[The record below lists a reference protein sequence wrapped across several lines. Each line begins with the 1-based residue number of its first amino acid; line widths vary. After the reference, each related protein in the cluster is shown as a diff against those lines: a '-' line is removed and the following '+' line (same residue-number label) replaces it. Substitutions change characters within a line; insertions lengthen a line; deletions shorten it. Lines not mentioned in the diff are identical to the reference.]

1 MPTASPAAPPNLSS
15 PVSNQAL
22 ILKETQG
29 LITASPFSM
38 PMLSGEEVDTTG
50 KAITFARLV
59 HAYRRRYLLAT
70 FVGLL
75 MAATVGL
82 VVWTLMPD
90 NYEVNSLLQ
99 FTSQANLA
107 AWRGALTPESFDNAG
122 FRATQQQLI
131 TSDIVLSM
139 ALLENDEETGTTI
152 GNLPVFQ
159 GVLDKKS
166 RLKSMISVNMPPAS
180 DLLMVKLTGN
190 RPVEQVKLL
199 KAVIRCYLRYQAEQ
213 DLKPVAQYLA
223 KMKKEFDD
231 TNLSFR
237 TLHEKFLAAE
247 DIANSPDSLTY
258 QKKMQLLQTDMARTE
273 SKLVQTDNQ
282 IEELRRQ
289 ILVTEYRNREAE
301 SKEYSDLLLEKY
313 YKEFDSFNETNANL
327 TAAKK
332 HYSDLVSRVR
342 NQKNPQV
349 IGAQQQVQEASQQLE
364 ELKKEL
370 RPAVVIQH
378 QLKGDPNG
386 GSLPLPILKST
397 LKQLEDDAVRLQGVV
412 TTYRDDYKARS
423 QAQTELAERRRTIT
437 ELESKLVSISRTKE
451 DYEMRIKAMK
461 DNPRIVEISSP
472 EIPSSGSGLYRVL
485 FSGLAAVLCFMI
497 GAGSI
502 ILVESL
508 KHRVNNVDE
517 ITLPGPGMRILGTIP
532 NLGRIRGKSSEATS
546 AVLAESIDT
555 VRTMILQGKNRNLL
569 HVILVTSAGESEGKT
584 TVATHLAASLARAG
598 RSTLLIDGDL
608 RQPSI
613 HLLFGIPQQ
622 SGFCEILRGE
632 TEIDDAVHPAQ
643 FEGLHLLQAGQCDHV
658 ALSML
663 VKKQGADLFNTLRDK
678 FDYIVIDS
686 GPVLGYADALQL
698 GHYADAAVLS
708 VLRDISRLPMVY
720 EAREQLEAV
729 GVPILGAVV
738 GRVASS
744 QRNPVAA

>member
-1 MPTASPAAPPNLSS
+1 MPTATPTPPTNLSA

-22 ILKETQG
+22 ILKESQG
-29 LITASPFSM
+29 LTTSTPFSM
-38 PMLSGEEVDTTG
+38 PMLSGEEIDVSG
-50 KAITFARLV
+50 KAITFVRLL

-75 MAATVGL
+75 MAVTVGS
-82 VVWTLMPD
+82 VVWMMMPD

-107 AWRGALTPESFDNAG
+107 AWRGTLAPEHFDNVG

-139 ALLENDEETGTTI
+139 ALLENDEETGGTI
-152 GNLPVFQ
+152 GNLPIFA
-159 GVLDKKS
+159 GVLDKKKH
-166 RLKSMISVNMPPAS
+166 LKSMISVSTPPES
-180 DLLMVKLTGN
+180 DLMMVKLTGN
-190 RPVEQVKLL
+190 QPAQQVKLL
-199 KAVIRCYLRYQAEQ
+199 NAVIRCYLRYQAEQ
-213 DLKPVAQYLA
+213 DFKPVALYLA
-223 KMKKEFDD
+223 KMKKELDEV
-231 TNLSFR
+231 NLNYK
-237 TLHEKFLAAE
+237 TVHQKYLA
-247 DIANSPDSLTY
+247 DLDLGNDPTSPEV
-258 QKKMQLLQTDMARTE
+258 QKRMHLLQIDMQRAET
-273 SKLVQTDNQ
+273 KLIQTDNQ
-282 IEELRRQ
+282 IQELRRQ
-289 ILVTEYRNREAE
+289 LMIANWKANE
-301 SKEYSDLLLEKY
+301 SNEEDFPDLLLETY
-313 YKEFDSFNETNANL
+313 YKEFAAYNDLADRLS
-327 TAAKK
+327 AAKLQ
-332 HYSDLVSRVR
+332 YSEVASRLTSSR
-342 NQKNPQV
+342 NPQV
-349 IGAQQQVQEASQQLE
+349 IRAQREVEEASQQLE
-364 ELKKEL
+364 ALKKEL
-370 RPAVVIQH
+370 RPVVLRKYQM
-378 QLKGDPNG
+378 KGDPNDAG
-386 GSLPLPILKST
+386 LPPALLQAQI
-397 LKQLEDDAVRLQGVV
+397 KQLEDEAERLQKVV
-412 TTYRDDYKARS
+412 TDYRDDYKAKS
-423 QAQTELAERRRTIT
+423 QAQTDLAERRRTLT
-437 ELESKLVSISRTKE
+437 ELESKILNIGRTKE
-451 DYEMRIKAMK
+451 DYEMRIKNMK
-461 DNPRIVEISSP
+461 DTPRVVEISKP
-472 EIPSSGSGLYRVL
+472 EQPSSGSGLYRIL

-508 KHRVNNVDE
+508 KHRVNNIDE

-532 NLGRIRGKSSEATS
+532 NLGRIRGKNAETKS

-608 RQPSI
+608 RQPTI
-613 HLLFGIPQQ
+613 HLLFGVPQQ

-643 FEGLHLLQAGQCDHV
+643 LEGLHLLQAGQCDHV

-663 VKKQGADLFNTLRDK
+663 VKEQGAELFNALRAK

-708 VLRDISRLPMVY
+708 VLRDVSRLPMVY

-738 GRVASS
+738 GRVASP

>member
-1 MPTASPAAPPNLSS
+1 M
-15 PVSNQAL
+15 SNQAL

-29 LITASPFSM
+29 LTTSSSFSM
-38 PMLSGEEVDTTG
+38 PMLSGEEIDVTG

-75 MAATVGL
+75 MAATVGT
-82 VVWTLMPD
+82 VVWMMMPD
-90 NYEVNSLLQ
+90 NYEVNCMMQ
-99 FTSQANLA
+99 FTSQAGLA
-107 AWRGALTPESFDNAG
+107 QWRGAMAPEHFDQAG

-131 TSDIVLSM
+131 TSDIVLAA
-139 ALLENDEETGTTI
+139 ALLENDEDSGATI
-152 GNLPVFQ
+152 GNLPIFQ

-166 RLKSMISVNMPPAS
+166 SLKSMISVTMPPSS

-199 KAVIRCYLRYQAEQ
+199 KAVIRCYLRYQADQ
-213 DLKPVAQYLA
+213 DFKPVAQYVA
-223 KMKKEFDD
+223 KMKKELDD
-231 TNLSFR
+231 TTLSYR
-237 TLHEKFLAAE
+237 TVHQKFLADRVIGNDPGDLSVMKKTE
-247 DIANSPDSLTY
+247 LLRTDLT
-258 QKKMQLLQTDMARTE
+258 RTE
-273 SKLVQTDNQ
+273 NKLIQTDNQ
-282 IEELRRQ
+282 IQEHRRQ
-289 ILVTEYRNREAE
+289 ILVAEYRISEQSN
-301 SKEYSDLLLEKY
+301 KEYSDLLLEKY
-313 YKEFDSFNETNANL
+313 YKEFAPYNESNNQL
-327 TAAKK
+327 TAAKQR
-332 HYSDLVSRVR
+332 YSELASRLTSS
-342 NQKNPQV
+342 KNPQL
-349 IGAQQQVQEASQQLE
+349 IGAQRQVQEASQQLE

-370 RPAVVIQH
+370 RPAVMTQH
-378 QLKGDPNG
+378 QLMGDPNG
-386 GSLPLPILKST
+386 GGLPLPILKSS
-397 LKQLEDDAVRLQGVV
+397 LKQLEEEAQRLQEAV
-412 TTYRDDYKARS
+412 TTYRDEYKTRS
-423 QAQTELAERRRTIT
+423 QAQTDLAERSRQLT
-437 ELESKLVSISRTKE
+437 ELESKLVNIGRTKE
-451 DYEMRIKAMK
+451 DYEMRIKGMK

-472 EIPSSGSGLYRVL
+472 EVPSSGSGLYRVL

-502 ILVESL
+502 ILFESL

-532 NLGRIRGKSSEATS
+532 NLGRIRGKSAETTS

-613 HLLFGIPQQ
+613 HLLFGVPQQ

-632 TEIDDAVHPAQ
+632 TEIDDAVQPAQ
-643 FEGLHLLQAGQCDHV
+643 LEGLHLLQAGQCDHV

-663 VKKQGADLFNTLRDK
+663 VKEQGAELFNSLRAK

-708 VLRDISRLPMVY
+708 VLRDVSRLPMVY

-738 GRVASS
+738 GRVASV
-744 QRNPVAA
+744 QRNPIAA

>member
-1 MPTASPAAPPNLSS
+1 MPTASPAAPSNLPA

-22 ILKETQG
+22 ILKESQSLSTS
-29 LITASPFSM
+29 SPFGM
-38 PMLSGEEVDTTG
+38 PMLSGEEIDVTG

-75 MAATVGL
+75 MAATVGT
-82 VVWTLMPD
+82 VVWMMMPD
-90 NYEVNSLLQ
+90 NYEVNSLMQ

-107 AWRGALTPESFDNAG
+107 AWRGSLTPEHFDNVG

-139 ALLENDEETGTTI
+139 ALLENDEDTGTTI

-166 RLKSMISVNMPPAS
+166 RLKSMISVNMPANS
-180 DLLMVKLTGN
+180 DLMMVKLTGN

-199 KAVIRCYLRYQAEQ
+199 KAVIRCYLRYQIEQ
-213 DLKPVAQYLA
+213 DFKPVAAYLA
-223 KMKKEFDD
+223 KMKKELDD
-231 TNLSFR
+231 ATLNYRNLYG
-237 TLHEKFLAAE
+237 KYLAE
-247 DIANSPDSLTY
+247 LDISNHPSSAQY
-258 QKKMQLLQTDMARTE
+258 QKKMQLLQTDMNRAE
-273 SKLVQTDNQ
+273 NKLIQTDNHIQ
-282 IEELRRQ
+282 EIRRQ
-289 ILVTEYRNREAE
+289 ITLAEYRIQEQ
-301 SKEYSDLLLEKY
+301 SDKKYSDLLLENH
-313 YKEFDSFNETNANL
+313 YKEFSRYNELNSRLMLAQQ
-327 TAAKK
+327 
-332 HYSDLVSRVR
+332 HYSDLASRLTSA
-342 NQKNPQV
+342 QNPQL
-349 IGAQQQVQEASQQLE
+349 IGAKRQVQEASQQLE

-370 RPAVVIQH
+370 RPAVMIKH
-378 QLKGDPNG
+378 NLLGDPNG
-386 GSLPLPILKST
+386 GGLPLAILKST
-397 LKQLEDDAVRLQGVV
+397 LKQYEEEAHQLQATV
-412 TTYRDDYKARS
+412 TEYRDEFKARS
-423 QAQTELAERRRTIT
+423 QAQTEIAEKQRQIS
-437 ELESKLVSISRTKE
+437 ELESKIVNIGRTKE
-451 DYEMRIKAMK
+451 DYEMRIKSMRE
-461 DNPRIVEISSP
+461 NPRVVEISSP
-472 EIPSSGSGLYRVL
+472 EVPSSGSGLYRIL
-485 FSGLAAVLCFMI
+485 FSGLAAVICFMI

-532 NLGRIRGKSSEATS
+532 NLGRIRGKSAETTS

-613 HLLFGIPQQ
+613 HLLFGVPQQ
-622 SGFCEILRGE
+622 AGFCEILRGE
-632 TEIDDAVHPAQ
+632 TEIDDAVQPAQ
-643 FEGLHLLQAGQCDHV
+643 LEGLHLLQAGQCDHV

-663 VKKQGADLFNTLRDK
+663 VKEQGAELFNTLRSK

-708 VLRDISRLPMVY
+708 VLRDVSRLPMVY

-738 GRVASS
+738 GRVATV
-744 QRNPVAA
+744 QRTPVAA

>member
-1 MPTASPAAPPNLSS
+1 
-15 PVSNQAL
+15 
-22 ILKETQG
+22 
-29 LITASPFSM
+29 M
-38 PMLSGEEVDTTG
+38 PMLSGEEIDVSG
-50 KAITFARLV
+50 KAITFVRLL

-75 MAATVGL
+75 MAVTVGS
-82 VVWTLMPD
+82 VVWMMMPD

-107 AWRGALTPESFDNAG
+107 AWRGTLAPEHFDNVG

-139 ALLENDEETGTTI
+139 ALVENDEETGGTI
-152 GNLPVFQ
+152 GNLPIFA
-159 GVLDKKS
+159 GVLDKKKH
-166 RLKSMISVNMPPAS
+166 LKSMISVSTPPES
-180 DLLMVKLTGN
+180 DLMMVKLTGN
-190 RPVEQVKLL
+190 QPAQQVKLL
-199 KAVIRCYLRYQAEQ
+199 NAVIRCYLRYQAEQ
-213 DLKPVAQYLA
+213 DFKPVALYLA
-223 KMKKEFDD
+223 KMKKELDEV
-231 TNLSFR
+231 NLNYK
-237 TLHEKFLAAE
+237 TVHQKYLA
-247 DIANSPDSLTY
+247 DLDLGNDPTSPEV
-258 QKKMQLLQTDMARTE
+258 QKRMHLLQIDMQRAET
-273 SKLVQTDNQ
+273 KLIQTDNQ
-282 IEELRRQ
+282 IQELRRQ
-289 ILVTEYRNREAE
+289 LMIANWKANE
-301 SKEYSDLLLEKY
+301 SNEEDFPDLLLETY
-313 YKEFDSFNETNANL
+313 YKEFAAYNDLADRLS
-327 TAAKK
+327 AAKLQ
-332 HYSDLVSRVR
+332 YSEVASRLTSSR
-342 NQKNPQV
+342 NPQV
-349 IGAQQQVQEASQQLE
+349 IRAQREVEEASQQLE
-364 ELKKEL
+364 ALKKEL
-370 RPAVVIQH
+370 RPVVLRKYQM
-378 QLKGDPNG
+378 KGDPNDAG
-386 GSLPLPILKST
+386 LPPALLQAQI
-397 LKQLEDDAVRLQGVV
+397 KQLEDEAERLQKVV
-412 TTYRDDYKARS
+412 TDYRDDYKAKS
-423 QAQTELAERRRTIT
+423 QAQTDLAERRRTLT
-437 ELESKLVSISRTKE
+437 ELESKILNIGRTKE
-451 DYEMRIKAMK
+451 DYEMRIKNMK
-461 DNPRIVEISSP
+461 DTPRVVEISKP
-472 EIPSSGSGLYRVL
+472 EQPSSGSGLYRIL

-508 KHRVNNVDE
+508 KHRVNNIDE

-532 NLGRIRGKSSEATS
+532 NLGRIRGKNAETKS

-608 RQPSI
+608 RQPTI
-613 HLLFGIPQQ
+613 HLLFGVPQQ

-643 FEGLHLLQAGQCDHV
+643 LEGLHLLQAGQCDHV

-663 VKKQGADLFNTLRDK
+663 VKEQGAELFNALRAK

-708 VLRDISRLPMVY
+708 VLRDVSRLPMVY

-738 GRVASS
+738 GRVASP

>member
-1 MPTASPAAPPNLSS
+1 MPTASPATPPNL
-15 PVSNQAL
+15 PTPMSNQAL

-29 LITASPFSM
+29 ITTAAPFSM
-38 PMLSGEEVDTTG
+38 PMLSGEEIDVTG

-75 MAATVGL
+75 MAATVGT
-82 VVWTLMPD
+82 VVWMLMPD
-90 NYEVNSLLQ
+90 NYEVNSMLQ
-99 FTSQANLA
+99 FTSQAGLA
-107 AWRGALTPESFDNAG
+107 QWRGAVAPENFDQAG

-131 TSDIVLSM
+131 TSDIVLAA
-139 ALLENDEETGTTI
+139 ALLENDDDTGKTI
-152 GNLPVFQ
+152 GNLPIFE

-166 RLKSMISVNMPPAS
+166 RLKSMISVNMPVTS
-180 DLLMVKLTGN
+180 DLLFVKLTGN

-213 DLKPVAQYLA
+213 DFKPIAQYVA
-223 KMKKEFDD
+223 KMKKELDD
-231 TNLSFR
+231 T
-237 TLHEKFLAAE
+237 TLNYRNVHQKFLADQDFGNA
-247 DIANSPDSLTY
+247 PDSPAY
-258 QKKMQLLQTDMARTE
+258 QKKMQLLQIDMQRAET
-273 SKLVQTDNQ
+273 KLVQTDNQ
-282 IEELRRQ
+282 IQDLRRQ
-289 ILVTEYRNREAE
+289 IMVAEYRIHEE
-301 SKEYSDLLLEKY
+301 SNKEFSDLLLESY
-313 YKEFDSFNETNANL
+313 FKEFTPYNEASARL
-327 TAAKK
+327 TAAKQY
-332 HYSDLVSRVR
+332 YSDLSSRLTSS
-342 NQKNPQV
+342 KNPQL
-349 IGAQQQVQEASQQLE
+349 IGAQRQVAEAIQQLE
-364 ELKKEL
+364 DLKKEL
-370 RPAVVIQH
+370 RPAVMKKH
-378 QLKGDPNG
+378 QLAGDPNG
-386 GSLPLPILKST
+386 GGLPLPILKSS
-397 LKQLEDDAVRLQGVV
+397 LKQLEDEALRLQEVV
-412 TTYRDDYKARS
+412 TTYREEYKSKS
-423 QAQTELAERRRTIT
+423 QAQTDLAERRRQLS
-437 ELESKLVSISRTKE
+437 ELESKIVNISRTKE
-451 DYEMRIKAMK
+451 DHEMRIKSMK

-472 EIPSSGSGLYRVL
+472 EVPTSGSGLYRVL

-532 NLGRIRGKSSEATS
+532 NLGRIRGKSAETTS

-632 TEIDDAVHPAQ
+632 TEIEDAVHPAQ
-643 FEGLHLLQAGQCDHV
+643 LEGLHLLQAGQCDHV

-663 VKKQGADLFNTLRDK
+663 VKEQGAELFNNLRAK

-708 VLRDISRLPMVY
+708 VLRDVSRLPMVY

-738 GRVASS
+738 GRVATS